1 MTEKLIE
8 ILQMRQ
14 AENIMIY
21 EDKREMA
28 AANGSLSSLFAVY
41 DFDLQR
47 LEEGLKIDAFVIAD
61 QMIAHQAEF
70 HEIMDYC
77 SRTGSGIYDL
87 RGRDLYRICKE
98 AAEKDWCSY
107 EELLEEIEKHDIVS
121 FDIFDTLLMR
131 RVMLPEDVFD
141 LVQRNNS
148 KKGMVIENFREKR
161 IKAQEQL
168 GLSNPDLYEIY
179 DCLRDRYH
187 IAAEPADAYLKEE
200 IAVEKNVLVKRK
212 EMLRVYQ
219 KCLAMGKKVF
229 LVTDMYIPENILKE
243 ILEENGI
250 MGYEKLFLSC
260 TRKQLK
266 LQGLLETYKAEAGNH
281 TFLHIGDH
289 LIHDGICAGLAGI
302 DYCLIPAGYKYALL
316 SPLKKAVL
324 KAASLEE
331 HAVMGMVINRMF
343 NNPFIRLSAGEGDK
357 KNLVINSEKDYAY
370 IFCAAYVARFA
381 LWILGQAKKS
391 HYKGILFAARDGYLM
406 KQMYD
411 WLKEWYGAEDL
422 PESIYF
428 YTSRKAA
435 VMPCVKDEQY
445 INMIIGIYEGKG
457 KEEMMREGFALTEEQ
472 VFPYQAEK
480 YDPWQLYVWKHV
492 DAIMDRAEEA
502 RKNYMR
508 YMGNLRLA
516 IGWKYAFMDFVSSG
530 TCQKSLVKYAPFDM
544 EGLYAGWKKDADS
557 GTICVRTMVEDKD
570 SYFLGHY
577 KKFETF
583 LTSFEPSVDY
593 FDEGGRPV
601 FGKENRTEEE
611 LNYIRAMQDG
621 CMEFLKE
628 FISLTGNAEAE
639 NLQISLLD
647 SLLAASEE
655 GILSDFGSVL
665 NHLSLTDDWSS
676 RKEFIE

>member
-21 EDKREMA
+21 EKKREMTA
-28 AANGSLSSLFAVY
+28 VDGSLSSLFAVY
-41 DFDLQR
+41 DFELQK
-47 LEEGLKIDAFVIAD
+47 LENGLKIDAFVIAG

-70 HEIMDYC
+70 NKIVDYC
-77 SRTGSGIYDL
+77 SRTGAGIYDVK
-87 RGRDLYRICKE
+87 GRDLYRICR
-98 AAEKDWCSY
+98 AAEEKDWCSY
-107 EELLEEIEKHDIVS
+107 KELVDEIEKHNYIS
-121 FDIFDTLLMR
+121 FDVFDTLLMR

-141 LVQRNNS
+141 LVERNCS
-148 KKGMVIENFREKR
+148 EKGMVIENFRDKR
-161 IKAQEQL
+161 IKAQELL

-179 DCLRDRYH
+179 NCLKNEYH
-187 IAAEPADAYLKEE
+187 IDSGLADAYLEE
-200 IAVEKNVLVKRK
+200 ETAAEKKVLLPRK
-212 EMLRVYQ
+212 EMLQIYQ
-219 KCLAMGKKVF
+219 KCLEMGKKIF

-250 MGYEKLFLSC
+250 TGYENLYLSC

-266 LQGLLETYKAEAGNH
+266 LQGLLETYKEEAGNGS
-281 TFLHIGDH
+281 FLHIGDH

-316 SPLKKAVL
+316 SPLKSAIQ

-331 HAVMGMVINRMF
+331 HVVLGMIINRMF
-343 NNPFIRLSAGEGDK
+343 NNPFVRLSVGEGYRK
-357 KNLVINSEKDYAY
+357 SLVINSEEDYAY

-381 LWILGQAKKS
+381 LWIFEQAKES
-391 HYKGILFAARDGYLM
+391 PYKGILFAARDGYLM

-411 WLKEWYGAEDL
+411 LLAASYGTEDI

-445 INMIIGIYEGKG
+445 INMIIGIYEGKE
-457 KEEMMREGFALTEEQ
+457 KEKMMREGFALAEEQ
-472 VFPYQAEK
+472 VFPYQAGA

-508 YMGNLRLA
+508 YMGNLKLA

-530 TCQKSLVKYAPFDM
+530 TCQKSLVKYAPFDI
-544 EGLYAGWKKDADS
+544 EGLYAAWKKDAD
-557 GTICVRTMVEDKD
+557 GDTICVRTMVEDKD
-570 SYFLGHY
+570 SCFIRHY
-577 KKFETF
+577 KEFETF

-601 FGKENRTEEE
+601 FGKEKRTKEE
-611 LNYIRAMQDG
+611 LSYIQAMQNG
-621 CMEFLKE
+621 CMDFFKE
-628 FISLTGNAEAE
+628 FITLAGNAEAE
-639 NLQISLLD
+639 KLQISLLD
-647 SLLAASEE
+647 SLLAVSEE
-655 GILSDFGSVL
+655 SIISDAGSVL
-665 NHLSLTDDWSS
+665 HHLCLVDDWSS
-676 RKEFIE
+676 QRDSI

>member
-21 EDKREMA
+21 EEKREMT
-28 AANGSLSSLFAVY
+28 AANSSLSSLFAVY
-41 DFDLQR
+41 DFELQK
-47 LEEGLKIDAFVIAD
+47 LENGLQIDVFVIAG

-70 HEIMDYC
+70 NKIMDYC
-77 SRTGSGIYDL
+77 SRTGAGIYDVK
-87 RGRDLYRICKE
+87 GRDLYRICRD
-98 AAEKDWCSY
+98 AGEKGWCSY
-107 EELLEEIEKHDIVS
+107 EELFDEIEKHNYIS

-141 LVQRNNS
+141 LVQRNS
-148 KKGMVIENFREKR
+148 SEKGMVIENFREKR

-168 GLSNPDLYEIY
+168 GLSNPNLYEIY
-179 DCLRDRYH
+179 NCLQNTFH
-187 IAAEPADAYLKEE
+187 IAANLADAYLEEE
-200 IAVEKNVLVKRK
+200 IAVEKQVLVPRK
-212 EMLRVYQ
+212 EMLQIYKR
-219 KCLAMGKKVF
+219 CLEMGKKVF
-229 LVTDMYIPENILKE
+229 LVTDMYISENTLKE

-250 MGYEKLFLSC
+250 TGYEKLYLSC

-266 LQGLLETYKAEAGNH
+266 LQGLLETYKAEAGNN

-289 LIHDGICAGLAGI
+289 LIHDGICACLAGI

-316 SPLKKAVL
+316 SPLKKAIQ

-331 HAVMGMVINRMF
+331 HVVMGMVINRMF
-343 NNPFIRLSAGEGDK
+343 NNPFTRLVAGNRETK
-357 KNLVINSEKDYAY
+357 SLVINSEKDYAY

-381 LWILGQAKKS
+381 LWIFGQAKKS
-391 HYKGILFAARDGYLM
+391 HYKGVLFAARDGYLM

-411 WLKEWYGAEDL
+411 WLKDWYGAENL

-445 INMIIGIYEGKG
+445 INMIIGIYEGKE

-472 VFPYQAEK
+472 IFPYQAEE

-502 RKNYMR
+502 RKNYMK

-530 TCQKSLVKYAPFDM
+530 TCQKSLVKYAPFDI
-544 EGLYAGWKKDADS
+544 EGLYAGWKKDAD
-557 GTICVRTMVEDKD
+557 GNTICVRTMVEDKD
-570 SYFLGHY
+570 SYFIRHY
-577 KKFETF
+577 KGFETF
-583 LTSFEPSVDY
+583 LTSGEPSVDY
-593 FDEGGRPV
+593 FDEGGNPV
-601 FGKENRTEEE
+601 FGKEKRTREE
-611 LNYIRAMQDG
+611 LNYIEAMQNG
-621 CMEFLKE
+621 CMDFFKE
-628 FISLTGNAEAE
+628 FISLTGSAEAE

-655 GILSDFGSVL
+655 SILSDAGSVL
-665 NHLSLTDDWSS
+665 HHLCLVDDWSNQRDS
-676 RKEFIE
+676 I